1 MQKSIRQSM
10 AWLHSWTGLLLGWLL
25 FVIFVLGSISYYK
38 NDVTAWMQPELHQIE
53 VNQEYALNSVFK
65 YLSHEA
71 PDAKTWFI
79 NLASDESATTRV
91 FWQAKDGSFTSKLL
105 DPNTAKDV
113 QLSPTQGGDFFYN
126 FHFQLFGV
134 PIIIGRLLVSFAACI
149 MLIAMISGII
159 THKKIFAE
167 FFTLRTFKSQRSWL
181 DFHNMVS
188 VIALPFFLMIAFT
201 GLAMFFYLYLPTG
214 LQKFYPDNRFGFFD
228 EIRTTQIEQP
238 KNLTPK
244 PSQMIPIE
252 KIQSQI
258 KKLWPNQPE
267 IDSIQVIQPFTDQA
281 KIVIKQKEDRTIT
294 LNSDQLTFSLTTG
307 EILNDLRNQHPV
319 AKLYGGIYGL
329 HMAPFAG
336 PILKLAFF
344 FSGIL
349 GCLMIAS
356 GLLLWSV
363 KRQIQNKAQR
373 FHLGHY
379 LVDRLNVATFVGLP
393 TAIICYLYT
402 NRLYTLSHPNSPNQ
416 EISVF
421 FISWLIMLCIACIS
435 KKQSLWSIQLFIFI
449 VLSALLPITSIIVLL
464 YFDYIQS
471 LHDYMQ
477 YIQFDVFIW
486 LFCGLSLFLWKNISP
501 IQKQVQKKMQSKYQP
516 NHGQKL

>member
-1 MQKSIRQSM
+1 M
-10 AWLHSWTGLLLGWLL
+10 
-25 FVIFVLGSISYYK
+25 
-38 NDVTAWMQPELHQIE
+38 
-53 VNQEYALNSVFK
+53 
-65 YLSHEA
+65 
-71 PDAKTWFI
+71 
-79 NLASDESATTRV
+79 
-91 FWQAKDGSFTSKLL
+91 
-105 DPNTAKDV
+105 
-113 QLSPTQGGDFFYN
+113 
-126 FHFQLFGV
+126 
-134 PIIIGRLLVSFAACI
+134 
-149 MLIAMISGII
+149 
-159 THKKIFAE
+159 
-167 FFTLRTFKSQRSWL
+167 
-181 DFHNMVS
+181 
-188 VIALPFFLMIAFT
+188 
-201 GLAMFFYLYLPTG
+201 
-214 LQKFYPDNRFGFFD
+214 
-228 EIRTTQIEQP
+228 
-238 KNLTPK
+238 
-244 PSQMIPIE
+244 
-252 KIQSQI
+252 
-258 KKLWPNQPE
+258 
-267 IDSIQVIQPFTDQA
+267 
-281 KIVIKQKEDRTIT
+281 
-294 LNSDQLTFSLTTG
+294 NSDQLTFSLTTG